1 LHTHTH
7 THTHSAVA
15 AVGRLTEADVEVL
28 SEVLEPSEQVI
39 NVVEAACIVLG
50 VTPDYDTARQKL
62 LSFPHLSES
71 IQMYD
76 KSKVPPNV
84 VKQLQRRS
92 AVLLPADALPCA
104 TALNDWIKSLLQL
117 DSLADDIATERA
129 KLSVSPAMQSLC
141 LGACDVFGIGDLD
154 EDLVAG
160 LKLAEAVLKEE
171 EQGATKQNLATKES
185 SAEEEKLEEEMEAL
199 EDRLFR
205 LDQYKTM
212 LTADV
217 EALKPTLKPAQD
229 AMMQDMVRMSEHPH
243 DVKRQLEKPM
253 GGKLSVGEV
262 LIQDSCMILTG
273 MFASDRGAQPA
284 DICLQQ
290 LLICDSTA
298 SLAASAKRLS
308 TRLFE
313 GDVISEHLEQ
323 ILMLS
328 ERIEDTIKW
337 DCSGSL
343 DHAIPTNG
351 ARMLVNW
358 VRKLVLCFKISSE
371 IAQTSAQL
379 MAMQEDHKTAATRHG
394 LPFIS
399 PASCALYSIPTL
411 YTLVTLH
418 PKPCGFYC
426 QP

>member
-1 LHTHTH
+1 M
-7 THTHSAVA
+7 
-15 AVGRLTEADVEVL
+15 EVL

-229 AMMQDMVRMSEHPH
+229 VMMQEMIRMSEHPH
-243 DVKRQLEKPM
+243 DVKMQLEKPM
-253 GGKLSVGEV
+253 GGKMSVGDV

-273 MFASDRGAQPA
+273 MFASDRGAPPA

-290 LLICDSTA
+290 LLSCDSSA

-308 TRLFE
+308 TRLLE

-337 DCSGSL
+337 DCGGSL
-343 DHAIPTNG
+343 ENAIQTNG
-351 ARMLVNW
+351 GRMLVSW
-358 VRKLVLCFKISSE
+358 VRKLASCFKISSE
-371 IAQTSAQL
+371 LAQTSAQL
-379 MAMQEDHKTAATRHG
+379 MAMQEDHKSAAMRHG
-394 LPFIS
+394 PPFIS
-399 PASCALYSIPTL
+399 PASY
-411 YTLVTLH
+411 TLH
-418 PKPCGFYC
+418 PIPTPYTTF
-426 QP
+426 PAP